1 MAFIN
6 GKLLLPISIL
16 QTLVENCGVK
26 FIAKY
31 NNLYIKY
38 AGVVGISEG
47 TFFGGS
53 NYDKDFSGVFEDDVY
68 ETVYITGFIEHIEG
82 SALKSTAD
90 GIFKPQFKL
99 CKFSNVKNIP
109 YESSSKHE
117 LLLTKNFNDI
127 SLSELYYCNIE
138 EYVDWLRSL
147 GQEVPINDVGLYMF
161 INKIFELMPECSIPN
176 SKSAEN
182 LALVFHDLWGI
193 DAEQTLRKLIHEIP
207 SKDEPSYDLKNHKYL
222 TALNLEE
229 AALIAC
235 NVEDFATIVQF
246 HTELKK
252 WASKDGSLA
261 PSMQLEGG
269 NIMRLPQN
277 YRWETFDEVNAIAN
291 ALRDELY
298 CAMRWFVFNDT
309 NRSEVYWD
317 EETDSRPPNNE
328 TLITLSNFDYSI
340 DYEKIKITKE
350 SLSAW
355 FLQNKE
361 VKKASIFSTTT
372 LAGSN
377 KINLLKKTEDG
388 MHIPKSNLTPWLSIL
403 IEAIH
408 QNFPEDREIDPKKA
422 NVVEW
427 ILEKAKKEGIAES
440 ENIANAIFTII
451 KPQNH
456 NPKKRKG

>member
-1 MAFIN
+1 
-6 GKLLLPISIL
+6 
-16 QTLVENCGVK
+16 
-26 FIAKY
+26 
-31 NNLYIKY
+31 
-38 AGVVGISEG
+38 
-47 TFFGGS
+47 
-53 NYDKDFSGVFEDDVY
+53 
-68 ETVYITGFIEHIEG
+68 
-82 SALKSTAD
+82 
-90 GIFKPQFKL
+90 
-99 CKFSNVKNIP
+99 
-109 YESSSKHE
+109 
-117 LLLTKNFNDI
+117 
-127 SLSELYYCNIE
+127 
-138 EYVDWLRSL
+138 
-147 GQEVPINDVGLYMF
+147 MF
-161 INKIFELMPECSIPN
+161 INKIFELMPECSNPN

-193 DAEQTLRKLIHEIP
+193 DAVQTLKKHTREIA

-235 NVEDFATIVQF
+235 DVEDFATIIQF
-246 HTELKK
+246 HAELKK
-252 WASKDGSLA
+252 WTSKDGSLA
-261 PSMQLEGG
+261 SSMQLEGG
-269 NIMRLPQN
+269 NIMGLPQN

-328 TLITLSNFDYSI
+328 TIITLSNFDYSI

-361 VKKASIFSTTT
+361 VKKASIFSTTA
-372 LAGSN
+372 LARSN
-377 KINLLKKTEDG
+377 KINLVKKTEDRL
-388 MHIPKSNLTPWLSIL
+388 HIPKPNLTPWLSIL

-451 KPQNH
+451 KPQDH